1 VAEEADELA
10 LVDVEREVADDDRRA
25 RRRLIRLAKLGD
37 LDEWQITPP

>member
-10 LVDVEREVADDDRRA
+10 LVDVEGEVADDDRRA
-25 RRRLIRLAKLGD
+25 RRRLVRLAELGD